1 MNKGKIQETKVE
13 YSVREK
19 IGVLAAY
26 SNGWTKE
33 VNLISWNGGA
43 EKYDI
48 RDWDANHEKMSRGI
62 TLREEEV
69 EKLLELLGNREL
81 NLHTMEE
88 QNRSD
93 METLN

>member
-1 MNKGKIQETKVE
+1 M
-13 YSVREK
+13 
-19 IGVLAAY
+19 LAAY